1 MEILISCL
9 TVTEK
14 FNSLAQKYYTKD
26 KSNKVGLTDKA
37 NLHIYKD
44 YINTMDPGKIHN
56 QLVEH

>member
-37 NLHIYKD
+37 NLHIYKA

-56 QLVEH
+56 Q